1 MNLKNI
7 QGQSDFVGQ
16 NLHQTRKNGAL
27 DSPEISKIVGS
38 VKLILA
44 VQSEIDLAIV
54 GLKLKIGLKL
64 NM

>member
-16 NLHQTRKNGAL
+16 KLHQTRKNGAL

-44 VQSEIDLAIV
+44 VQKV
-54 GLKLKIGLKL
+54 K
-64 NM
+64 

>member
-16 NLHQTRKNGAL
+16 KLHQTRKNWAL

-44 VQSEIDLAIV
+44 VQRV
-54 GLKLKIGLKL
+54 K
-64 NM
+64 

>member
-1 MNLKNI
+1 MFKRKREGRGGNSRQPMNLKNI

-16 NLHQTRKNGAL
+16 KLHQTRKNGAL

-44 VQSEIDLAIV
+44 VQKV
-54 GLKLKIGLKL
+54 K
-64 NM
+64 